1 MVGLSS
7 IFDLD
12 TSLTV
17 GGSSAYASYRQ
28 MAPHREVTGT
38 KAFSL
43 GPINFRFQTGSS
55 VYVVPNRSY
64 IRMRIKLGKKVGNGV
79 EPLKW
84 QDNIAPN
91 INLGH
96 HLFQNCEWRIG
107 DKTVSRI
114 SDFVPQ
120 IGALHQRLNTS
131 KNWRETTGRATNFAN
146 YSFTQRKADL
156 TRDSRYLTGNSLVT
170 PLYSLLDAALTA
182 LFEANV
188 GVSVLFAQ
196 DVAGVQQNGTISF
209 ATATFANFGVAQ
221 ALATLRF
228 FQGRIGQIIEFGGG
242 DEPVR
247 QFIIKGE
254 PVFTEPGGDD
264 DLFLVIAVKRP
275 AGDGWL
281 AGTNLN
287 DVNYALG
294 PTTFGRSLQ
303 FIEYEQ
309 PDARGAGAF
318 ELCFQLPLS
327 IWDYEKGIP
336 GADHHLQLNP
346 VPGDVL
352 ARAVIQSTGQSFSA
366 ADLSFDV
373 VSMYL
378 VTYQITGPPV
388 TNTEFLIDLETIR
401 LQGDNSVGT
410 GVGNLTQKIFDVSP
424 STYALVVAYQDMR
437 VGGLDTR
444 LSSSQFRFFNEDLSY
459 EGTNALN
466 RFYIQYAGQQF
477 PSPDADPSLR
487 TSNSVSGT
495 GNEDFTTE
503 RYMQT
508 MIECGQFYQ
517 LAESIQEFRER
528 GAFYYF
534 LVPRD
539 NTDKSTRVQV
549 NQQFQDDDSNRAA
562 LQNALSSLRLCLF
575 DLSRQVAVITLEG
588 GNVTKV
594 SLQDQ

>member
-1 MVGLSS
+1 
-7 IFDLD
+7 
-12 TSLTV
+12 
-17 GGSSAYASYRQ
+17 
-28 MAPHREVTGT
+28 
-38 KAFSL
+38 
-43 GPINFRFQTGSS
+43 
-55 VYVVPNRSY
+55 
-64 IRMRIKLGKKVGNGV
+64 MRLKLGRKSGDVIS
-79 EPLKW
+79 PLKW
-84 QDNIAPN
+84 ADNIAPN
-91 INLGH
+91 INIGH
-96 HLFQNCEWRIG
+96 HMFQNCEWRIG

-146 YSFTQRKADL
+146 YSFTQRKADV
-156 TRDSRYLTGNSLVT
+156 TRDSNYLEGNSHTT
-170 PLYSLLDAALTA
+170 PLYNLLT
-182 LFEANV
+182 V
-188 GVSVLFAQ
+188 GVSDLFNDNVTSSIVFPA
-196 DVAGVQQNGTISF
+196 DIVGVQQNGIVRLR
-209 ATATFANFGVAQ
+209 TADVGNFNAAD
-221 ALATLRF
+221 ALATF
-228 FQGRIGQIIEFGGG
+228 EVFKGRIGQIFEFSAPQ
-242 DEPVR
+242 EPKR
-247 QFIIKGE
+247 QYIIAGE
-254 PVFTEPGGDD
+254 PVFNTPLADD
-264 DLFLVIAVKRP
+264 DLFLTLPVKRTT
-275 AGDGWL
+275 GDVWL
-281 AGTNLN
+281 AGT
-287 DVNYALG
+287 DGGTVQINY
-294 PTTFGRSLQ
+294 PINTFGHTMN
-303 FIEYEQ
+303 FIEFEK

-352 ARAVIQSTGQSFSA
+352 ARAIIQSTGKSFNSSELF
-366 ADLSFDV
+366 LSIE
-373 VSMYL
+373 SMYL

-388 TNTEFLIDLETIR
+388 TSTEFLIDLETIR
-401 LQGDNSVGT
+401 LQSDNTIGNT
-410 GVGNLTQKIFDVSP
+410 AGNLTQKIFDVSP
-424 STYALVVAYQDMR
+424 STYALVVAYQDSR

-444 LSSSQFRFFNEDLSY
+444 LSSAQFRFFNDDLSFDAS
-459 EGTNALN
+459 NSLN

-477 PSPDADPSLR
+477 PSPDADPSLKLVN
-487 TSNSVSGT
+487 TVTGT

-528 GAFYYF
+528 GPFYYF

-549 NQQFQDDDSNRAA
+549 NQQFGTQADANLTQA
-562 LQNALSSLRLCLF
+562 LGKLRLCLF

>member
-17 GGSSAYASYRQ
+17 SGSSAYANYRQ
-28 MAPHREVTGT
+28 MAPHRDVTGQT
-38 KAFSL
+38 AFSL
-43 GPINFRFQTGSS
+43 GPINFRFQTSSS

-64 IRMRIKLGKKVGNGV
+64 IRMRLKLGRKVGNDTF
-79 EPLKW
+79 PLKW
-84 QDNIAPN
+84 ADNIAPN
-91 INLGH
+91 INIGH
-96 HLFQNCEWRIG
+96 HMFQNCEWRIG

-146 YSFTQRKADL
+146 YSFTQRKADV
-156 TRDSRYLTGNSLVT
+156 TRDSVYLTGDQHETFLYNLLPDAVT
-170 PLYSLLDAALTA
+170 Q
-182 LFEANV
+182 LFDANV
-188 GVSVLFAQ
+188 IARVTFPVDLGQ
-196 DVAGVQQNGTISF
+196 IQQNGTITLLS
-209 ATATFANFGVAQ
+209 ATAANFTNVQ
-221 ALATLRF
+221 AAITLPF
-228 FQGRIGQIIEFGGG
+228 FQGKIGQIIEVGEGGLF
-242 DEPVR
+242 PKR
-247 QFIIKGE
+247 QFIITAE
-254 PVFTEPGGDD
+254 PTLGNITGNNDVFITLP
-264 DLFLVIAVKRP
+264 IKRTS
-275 AGDGWL
+275 GDGWL
-281 AGTNLN
+281 AGTVGGQIQN
-287 DVNYALG
+287 VFAV
-294 PTTFGRSLQ
+294 TTFGRGVK
-303 FIEYEQ
+303 FIEFDK

-352 ARAVIQSTGQSFSA
+352 ARAIIQSTGKSFNSSELF
-366 ADLSFDV
+366 LSIE
-373 VSMYL
+373 SMYL

-388 TNTEFLIDLETIR
+388 TSTEFLIDLETIR
-401 LQGDNSVGT
+401 LQSDNTIGNT
-410 GVGNLTQKIFDVSP
+410 AGNLTQKIFDVSP
-424 STYALVVAYQDMR
+424 STYALVVAYQDSR

-444 LSSSQFRFFNEDLSY
+444 LSSAQFRFFNDDLSFDAS
-459 EGTNALN
+459 NSLN

-477 PSPDADPSLR
+477 PSPDADPSLKLVN
-487 TSNSVSGT
+487 TVTGT

-528 GAFYYF
+528 GPFYYF

-549 NQQFQDDDSNRAA
+549 NQQFGTQADANLTQA
-562 LQNALSSLRLCLF
+562 LGKLRLCLF

>member
-17 GGSSAYASYRQ
+17 SGSSAYANYRQ
-28 MAPHREVTGT
+28 MAPHRDVTGQT
-38 KAFSL
+38 AFSL
-43 GPINFRFQTGSS
+43 GPINFRFQTSSS

-64 IRMRIKLGKKVGNGV
+64 IRMRLKLGRKVGNDTF
-79 EPLKW
+79 PLKW
-84 QDNIAPN
+84 ADNIAPN
-91 INLGH
+91 INIGH
-96 HLFQNCEWRIG
+96 HMFQNCEWRIG

-146 YSFTQRKADL
+146 YSFTQRKADV
-156 TRDSRYLTGNSLVT
+156 TRDSVYLTGDRHETFLYNLLPDAVT
-170 PLYSLLDAALTA
+170 Q
-182 LFEANV
+182 LFDANV
-188 GVSVLFAQ
+188 IARVTFPVDLGQ
-196 DVAGVQQNGTISF
+196 IQQNGTITLLS
-209 ATATFANFGVAQ
+209 ATAANFTNVQ
-221 ALATLRF
+221 AAITLPF
-228 FQGRIGQIIEFGGG
+228 FQGKIGQIIEVGEGGLV
-242 DEPVR
+242 PKR
-247 QFIIKGE
+247 QFIITAE
-254 PVFTEPGGDD
+254 PTLGNITGNNDVFITLP
-264 DLFLVIAVKRP
+264 IKRTS
-275 AGDGWL
+275 GDGWL
-281 AGTNLN
+281 AGTVGGQIQN
-287 DVNYALG
+287 VFAV
-294 PTTFGRSLQ
+294 TTFGRGVK
-303 FIEYEQ
+303 FIEFDK

-352 ARAVIQSTGQSFSA
+352 ARAIIQSTGKSFNSSELF
-366 ADLSFDV
+366 LSIE
-373 VSMYL
+373 SMYL

-388 TNTEFLIDLETIR
+388 TSTEFLIDLETIR
-401 LQGDNSVGT
+401 LQSDNTIGNT
-410 GVGNLTQKIFDVSP
+410 AGNLTQKIFDVSP
-424 STYALVVAYQDMR
+424 STYALVVAYQDSR

-444 LSSSQFRFFNEDLSY
+444 LSSAQFRFFNDDLSFDAS
-459 EGTNALN
+459 NSLN

-477 PSPDADPSLR
+477 PSPDADPSLKLVN
-487 TSNSVSGT
+487 TVTGT

-528 GAFYYF
+528 GPFYYF

-549 NQQFQDDDSNRAA
+549 NQQFGTQADANLTQA
-562 LQNALSSLRLCLF
+562 LGKLRLCLF

>member
-17 GGSSAYASYRQ
+17 SGSSAYANYRQ
-28 MAPHREVTGT
+28 MAPHRDVTGLT
-38 KAFSL
+38 AFSL
-43 GPINFRFQTGSS
+43 GPINFRFQTSSS

-64 IRMRIKLGKKVGNGV
+64 IRMRIKLGRKVGADIL
-79 EPLKW
+79 PLKW
-84 QDNIAPN
+84 ADNIAPN
-91 INLGH
+91 INMGH
-96 HLFQNCEWRIG
+96 HMFQNCEWRIG

-131 KNWRETTGRATNFAN
+131 KNWRDTTGRATNFAN
-146 YSFTQRKADL
+146 YSFVQRKADV
-156 TRDSRYLTGNSLVT
+156 TRDSSYLTGDSQETFLYNLLGLALSGFFQLHVT
-170 PLYSLLDAALTA
+170 ATVTFPQDDANGQL
-182 LFEANV
+182 
-188 GVSVLFAQ
+188 
-196 DVAGVQQNGTISF
+196 NGTISF
-209 ATATFANFGVAQ
+209 FTANIGQFDAGDAANTQ
-221 ALATLRF
+221 PF
-228 FQGRIGQIIEFGGG
+228 FRGRIGQVIEIGGAAQ
-242 DEPVR
+242 PVR
-247 QFIIKGE
+247 QFIIAGE
-254 PVFTEPGGDD
+254 PVNAVPAANGD
-264 DLFLVIAVKRP
+264 LWLTLPVKRTS
-275 AGDGWL
+275 GDGWL
-281 AGTNLN
+281 VQTNAGPVTYNLA
-287 DVNYALG
+287 VN
-294 PTTFGRSLQ
+294 TFGQ
-303 FIEYEQ
+303 TVKFIEFDK

-336 GADHHLQLNP
+336 GGDHHLQLNP

-352 ARAVIQSTGQSFSA
+352 ARAIIQSTGKSFNASE
-366 ADLSFDV
+366 LHFSV
-373 VSMYL
+373 ESMYL

-401 LQGDNSVGT
+401 LQGDNTVGQN
-410 GVGNLTQKIFDVSP
+410 VGNLTQKIFDVSP

-444 LSSSQFRFFNEDLSY
+444 LSSSQFRFFNADLSY
-459 EGTNALN
+459 EASSALN

-477 PSPDADPSLR
+477 PSPDADPSFKQENKPL
-487 TSNSVSGT
+487 GT

-528 GAFYYF
+528 GPFYYF

-549 NQQFQDDDSNRAA
+549 NQQFADALNEPALRAA
-562 LQNALSSLRLCLF
+562 LGSMRLCLF

>member
-17 GGSSAYASYRQ
+17 SGSSAYANYRQ
-28 MAPHREVTGT
+28 MAPHRDVTGLT
-38 KAFSL
+38 AFSL
-43 GPINFRFQTGSS
+43 GPINFRFQTSSS

-64 IRMRIKLGKKVGNGV
+64 IRMRIKLGRKDGANIL
-79 EPLKW
+79 PLKW
-84 QDNIAPN
+84 ADNIAPN
-91 INLGH
+91 INMGH
-96 HLFQNCEWRIG
+96 HMFQNCEWRIG

-131 KNWRETTGRATNFAN
+131 KNWRDTTGRATNFAN
-146 YSFTQRKADL
+146 YSFVQRKADV
-156 TRDSRYLTGNSLVT
+156 TRDARYLTGDSHET
-170 PLYSLLDAALTA
+170 FLYNFLSTA
-182 LFEANV
+182 VETLFHVNV
-188 GVSVLFAQ
+188 GATVFFPQ
-196 DVAGVQQNGTISF
+196 DNPPGTQQDGEIRFNTAAIGNFTAVQAAIVQP
-209 ATATFANFGVAQ
+209 
-221 ALATLRF
+221 F
-228 FQGRIGQIIEFGGG
+228 FRGRIGQIIQIGGG
-242 DEPVR
+242 ARAVR
-247 QFIIKGE
+247 QFIIAGE
-254 PVFTEPGGDD
+254 PVDAVPANNGDVW
-264 DLFLVIAVKRP
+264 LTLPVKRT
-275 AGDGWL
+275 AGDGWMASSNVEDITYNL
-281 AGTNLN
+281 AAG
-287 DVNYALG
+287 VG
-294 PTTFGRSLQ
+294 SQ
-303 FIEYEQ
+303 VKFIEFDK

-352 ARAVIQSTGQSFSA
+352 ARAIIQSTGKSFNASE
-366 ADLSFDV
+366 LHFSV
-373 VSMYL
+373 ESMYL

-401 LQGDNSVGT
+401 LQGDNTVGQN
-410 GVGNLTQKIFDVSP
+410 VGNLTQKIFDVSP

-444 LSSSQFRFFNEDLSY
+444 LSSSQFRFFNADLSY
-459 EGTNALN
+459 EASSALN

-477 PSPDADPSLR
+477 PSPDADPSFKQENKTL
-487 TSNSVSGT
+487 GT

-528 GAFYYF
+528 GPFYYF

-549 NQQFQDDDSNRAA
+549 NQQFADAQNETQLRAA
-562 LQNALSSLRLCLF
+562 LGSMRLCLF